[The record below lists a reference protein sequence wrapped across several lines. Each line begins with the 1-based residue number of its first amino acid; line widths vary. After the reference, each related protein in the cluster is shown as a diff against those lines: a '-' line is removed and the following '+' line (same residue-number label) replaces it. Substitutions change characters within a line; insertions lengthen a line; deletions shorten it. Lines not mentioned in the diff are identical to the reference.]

1 MIRNG
6 IGRGG
11 IYTCPGAIVAEVD
24 RSSASSSARNRR
36 PPARVAVPAAAIVAV
51 AVLALAGC
59 GADSDSS
66 AAGASSVSSSTTG
79 QLTSSPD
86 SSSPDSSSPHPSSDY
101 PASTES
107 GARTPTT
114 DPAHLPP
121 YVDHVDWVQTQVGPS
136 LQIYPTPSGRQ
147 TTSDDGADVA
157 WSEVLALAPNADTPG
172 MRAQFDCHW
181 TFARVLAPNK
191 PSWNIEP
198 DRPVVSWQDMVSSR
212 CNPGGPEE

>member
-36 PPARVAVPAAAIVAV
+36 PPARVAVPAAAILAV
-51 AVLALAGC
+51 AVLALALVLAGC
-59 GADSDSS
+59 GADSGSS

-86 SSSPDSSSPHPSSDY
+86 SSSPNPSSAY

-107 GARTPTT
+107 GARTPRT